1 MSRQIA
7 RSRRWPVVV
16 LLMLALAATIMTP
29 ARGAVSAAT
38 APSCEND
45 FGTKTPVLLVHGFRE
60 GPGVWTSMTHTI
72 ETAIPGVAV
81 VAPFDY
87 QAENTQW
94 VNNANIGPKLA
105 REITCLATASGVNGG
120 LGKVIVIAHS
130 MGGLAVRCAVDPACA
145 GADVA
150 ANAKQIGLVITLG
163 TPNTGSL
170 LATTGDVL
178 SDTGSVACAVLVAEG
193 TVPGCPDL
201 LGWLFGA
208 NSLAAT
214 AMAVGPD
221 GKPSPDLQ
229 ALKALP
235 SGIPLYA
242 LAGKVTVTTSL
253 FDLPPFQVSG
263 PELGDFGDLV
273 VSVDSAL
280 DGAPPSTP
288 AHPGRSTPHPG
299 PGSGSGTISCGTV
312 SLPSLMGP
320 LSASVIPDVTC
331 WHLTELT
338 DSAWQAAVV
347 NQIKEYQSS
356 AQVVDWLNATYTTSC
371 GGIATQPFS
380 VTVHNGQGQYQTTG
394 SPYQD
399 YNVAVTGVAHG
410 YLLGDGTP
418 QTAVLLSCSPQPSN
432 YSVTEI
438 QVFTPERQELGTPL
452 RPPNLVPNGLYNLPF
467 FDDQPFTIG
476 DGLLN
481 SGAAYYGPEDCHA
494 CGPSIQYQLSWQWT
508 GRNFTLKKATKLSGP
523 PPH

>member
-1 MSRQIA
+1 
-7 RSRRWPVVV
+7 
-16 LLMLALAATIMTP
+16 MLALAATIMTP

-178 SDTGSVACAVLVAEG
+178 SDTGSVACTVLAAEG

-208 NSLAAT
+208 NSPAAT

-399 YNVAVTGVAHG
+399 YNVAVTSVAHG

-418 QTAVLLSCSPQPSN
+418 QIAVLLSCSPQPSN